1 MKLAQQSSSLAWG
14 VLGSSGGMGL
24 LIKRQLSV
32 LKMSGV
38 IICLLTFWVRPGIA
52 WLPCESY
59 LVLSHGTFGM
69 LKSSGRGRVPLKRE
83 SEVVTVTVP
92 SL

>member
-1 MKLAQQSSSLAWG
+1 M
-14 VLGSSGGMGL
+14 
-24 LIKRQLSV
+24 
-32 LKMSGV
+32 
-38 IICLLTFWVRPGIA
+38 CLLTFCVRPGIA